1 MMHIDDDKTNLFDLI
16 EKFRRYIRMSQ
27 TTNVR
32 EMTQNHSA
40 FSAQR
45 SSVFSAQKSTF
56 NNRLVSSQQRECLCD
71 LFHS

>member
-1 MMHIDDDKTNLFDLI
+1 MHIDDDKTNLFDLI

-32 EMTQNHSA
+32 KVIENHFA
-40 FSAQR
+40 FSAQE
-45 SSVFSAQKSTF
+45 SSVFSAQRSTF
-56 NNRLVSSQQRECLCD
+56 NDRSVSSQQRECLCD